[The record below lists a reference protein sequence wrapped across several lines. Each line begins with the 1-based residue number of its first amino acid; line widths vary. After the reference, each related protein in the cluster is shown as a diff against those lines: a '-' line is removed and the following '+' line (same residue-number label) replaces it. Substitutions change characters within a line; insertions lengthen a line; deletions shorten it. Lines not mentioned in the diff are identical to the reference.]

1 MSIMSLR
8 NSVEEKNNI
17 LIDQKLEIKWNFET
31 RKWCIV
37 PAPLHKYETCN
48 NILKIFQDYN
58 RKGKVPRRVRIV
70 YLYVR

>member
-17 LIDQKLEIKWNFET
+17 LIDQKLEIKWNFEM

-48 NILKIFQDYN
+48 NILKSFQD
-58 RKGKVPRRVRIV
+58 
-70 YLYVR
+70 